1 MIKLRDALLVGAS
14 DPVIAPGRQ
23 YIIDDISAIF
33 NGRGTFAESLIEY
46 AGRVCYRSTAR
57 MGTAPDFVHARIREG
72 HTDILEHAWLS
83 MVAGIDFPF
92 DLVEFYKK
100 CRYLFADELG
110 EGQYLI
116 SGGSRAWLEY
126 FRHDSSVMAE
136 CALVAPSIFD
146 EKIEPDA
153 LADDR
158 IQPIEPRQH
167 GQSKVAMLAAHNP
180 ARFYAV
186 RNAAEHCAATFMIEG
201 VSRTLTHQLVRHR
214 LGSFCLSGDTVVP
227 AFRGRYGGKQWTMQQ
242 LWQWQDD
249 PKRKG
254 RIRLIRLRGM
264 NEKGELIPVKIKQV
278 IDCGFQPVYRVTT
291 ESGRAI
297 KATMNHLFSTPNGW
311 RKLSDVAVGDHV
323 WANGVPA
330 YKNEEYLHQ
339 RYLVENT
346 ERKALAAEI
355 GVADATLGKWIARFG
370 LQKPKSRYCNRRPG
384 RGKKGMFS
392 DEVKAEISAR
402 MTGENNHWWK
412 GDAVGADGGRTRAR
426 KMYKADVCERCDS
439 THRLQRH
446 HRDGNPTNNAQGNVI
461 VLCEPCHK
469 AEHFGQVVMT
479 AFRDKVTS
487 IEFVGSEHTYD
498 LEIDHECH
506 NFVANGFVVHNSQ
519 ESQRYV
525 DLEKGGWSAIVP
537 PSIAE
542 NPDALAVLDGFWGDA
557 EVAYAKLRDLG
568 IRKEDARFILPN
580 AAETRLVVTMS
591 LSGWQHFISLRDD
604 KSAQWE
610 IRHVAQ
616 MVKEMLAEAGF

>member
-14 DPVIAPGRQ
+14 APVIAPGRQ

-33 NGRGTFAESLIEY
+33 NGRGTFAENLIEY

-72 HTDILEHAWLS
+72 HTDILEHAWIS
-83 MVAGIDFPF
+83 MVDGIDFPF

-146 EKIEPDA
+146 EKIAPDT
-153 LADDR
+153 LTDDR
-158 IQPIEPRQH
+158 IQPVEPRQH

-186 RNAAEHCAATFMIEG
+186 RNAVEHCAATFMIEG

-214 LGSFCLSGDTVVP
+214 LG
-227 AFRGRYGGKQWTMQQ
+227 
-242 LWQWQDD
+242 
-249 PKRKG
+249 
-254 RIRLIRLRGM
+254 
-264 NEKGELIPVKIKQV
+264 N
-278 IDCGFQPVYRVTT
+278 
-291 ESGRAI
+291 
-297 KATMNHLFSTPNGW
+297 FS
-311 RKLSDVAVGDHV
+311 
-323 WANGVPA
+323 
-330 YKNEEYLHQ
+330 
-339 RYLVENT
+339 
-346 ERKALAAEI
+346 
-355 GVADATLGKWIARFG
+355 
-370 LQKPKSRYCNRRPG
+370 
-384 RGKKGMFS
+384 M
-392 DEVKAEISAR
+392 
-402 MTGENNHWWK
+402 
-412 GDAVGADGGRTRAR
+412 
-426 KMYKADVCERCDS
+426 
-439 THRLQRH
+439 
-446 HRDGNPTNNAQGNVI
+446 
-461 VLCEPCHK
+461 
-469 AEHFGQVVMT
+469 
-479 AFRDKVTS
+479 
-487 IEFVGSEHTYD
+487 
-498 LEIDHECH
+498 
-506 NFVANGFVVHNSQ
+506 

-542 NPDALAVLDGFWGDA
+542 NPDALAVLDGFWGEA

-591 LSGWQHFISLRDD
+591 LSGWRHFISLRDD
-604 KSAQWE
+604 KAAQWE

-616 MVKEMLAEAGF
+616 MVKEMLAEAGFESVQTK